1 MTTRTHVPRAIGLAI
16 GITTVA
22 ATVAAGVTT
31 SAVAGFGGNS
41 RHEFCVIDSVSV
53 PHTCPSA
60 VNPALAASDGF
71 MPIHMD
77 NQKIGSAVAAYWQAQ
92 TPTSEAP
99 TVAKDKPMWELQTDS
114 AYLTV
119 YAHYCAPT
127 FEDRAAMAVEPSGI
141 EVAIYTDRFRVEY
154 ESDCRA
160 FYLSEV
166 ATRIDQPTEQ
176 ALIEAGR
183 P

>member
-1 MTTRTHVPRAIGLAI
+1 MTTRTHVTQAIGPAI
-16 GITTVA
+16 RI
-22 ATVAAGVTT
+22 ATVVTMAAAAVTT
-31 SAVAGFGGNS
+31 SAAAEAGVSS
-41 RHEFCVIDSVSV
+41 RHGFCVIDSVSV
-53 PHTCPSA
+53 PHTCPSE
-60 VNPALAASDGF
+60 VNPVLAASDGF

-92 TPTSEAP
+92 TPTSEAT
-99 TVAKDKPMWELQTDS
+99 TVADGKPMWELQTDS

-154 ESDCRA
+154 GSDCRA

-166 ATRIDQPTEQ
+166 ATRIDRPTEQ

-183 P
+183 L